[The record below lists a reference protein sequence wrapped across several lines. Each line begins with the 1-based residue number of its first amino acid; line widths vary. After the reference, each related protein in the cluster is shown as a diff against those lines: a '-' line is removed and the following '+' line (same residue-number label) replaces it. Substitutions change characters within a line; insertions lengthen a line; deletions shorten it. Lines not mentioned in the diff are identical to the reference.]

1 MKIVVFK
8 DLENDCILQ
17 VASMEY
23 YRGMKKT
30 EADVEKAITEFNM
43 AHPNQQYVT
52 LECTEEMYEAV
63 CFILGERQYSKAHT
77 LDDIFFQLTNL
88 RDQIDGMKSDLY
100 GIQND
105 IVDTMNNVDLKI
117 EEINNKKK
125 GGKKNERIENGESR
139 QGRV

>member
-30 EADVEKAITEFNM
+30 EADVEKAITAFNM
-43 AHPNQQYVT
+43 EHPNQQYVT

-100 GIQND
+100 GMQND
-105 IVDTMNNVDLKI
+105 IVDTMNNVDSKI
-117 EEINNKKK
+117 KEINNKKK
-125 GGKKNERIENGESR
+125 GGSK
-139 QGRV
+139 